1 MPRFTFA
8 LQSHRSIESRSTPVS
23 RSTVCARR
31 VWRPPRRVFRPARY
45 RVPLPRGRKPDGIS
59 RSAERHFDCCWS
71 ER

>member
-23 RSTVCARR
+23 RSPSVRAACGG
-31 VWRPPRRVFRPARY
+31 RPGASSGRRY